1 MKNLFITSAFLVLV
15 FASCDNNDSDNNNDP
30 AVTPELTL
38 VTSSNT
44 SGKITYTDL
53 LATTPTVKSFTI
65 ASLDAEGIS
74 YNSDTDAVIVASRTN
89 NKLETYTGVKSAL
102 KAGTDNLM
110 LSTSSL
116 AGEFTNARETAVSGD
131 IVVVAQDQL
140 ASNGMVNKFLVYKK
154 TASSFSLVKSFTTDF
169 KLWGIHINGN
179 DLYAVADLTGDL
191 VYFKDFMNNASG
203 TITATKR
210 VTIADLTRSHGIT
223 YSSSEDVMILTD
235 VASATSGTDGGL
247 IIIKNFS
254 TVFNS
259 TMAGG
264 TIALMNQIRVYGPNS
279 TLGNPVDVA
288 YDTATKKI
296 YVAERLNAGGQVLT
310 FNYPTSTG
318 DFAPVNVRAEAGVTS
333 VFLLRK

>member
-1 MKNLFITSAFLVLV
+1 MKNLFITSAFLVLL
-15 FASCDNNDSDNNNDP
+15 FASCDSNDSDNNNSTD
-30 AVTPELTL
+30 TPELTL

-53 LATTPTVKSFTI
+53 LAAAPMVKSFTI

-74 YNSDTDAVIVASRTN
+74 YNSETDAVIVASRTN
-89 NKLETYTGVKSAL
+89 NKLETYTGIKSAL
-102 KAGTDNLM
+102 KAGTDNLT
-110 LSTSSL
+110 LSISSL
-116 AGEFTNARETAVSGD
+116 TGEFTNARETAVSGD

-140 ASNGMVNKFLVYKK
+140 ASNGMINKFFVYKK
-154 TASSFSLVKSFTTDF
+154 TAANFSLVKTFTTDF

-191 VYFKDFMNNASG
+191 VFFKDFMNNASG

-210 VTIADLTRSHGIT
+210 VTIAGLTRSHGIT
-223 YSSSEDVMILTD
+223 YSSSDDVMILTD

-247 IIIKNFS
+247 IVIKNFS
-254 TVFNS
+254 TVFNA
-259 TMAGG
+259 TMTGG

-288 YDTATKKI
+288 YDTVTKKI

-310 FNYPTSTG
+310 FNYPTMTG

-333 VFLLRK
+333 VFILRK